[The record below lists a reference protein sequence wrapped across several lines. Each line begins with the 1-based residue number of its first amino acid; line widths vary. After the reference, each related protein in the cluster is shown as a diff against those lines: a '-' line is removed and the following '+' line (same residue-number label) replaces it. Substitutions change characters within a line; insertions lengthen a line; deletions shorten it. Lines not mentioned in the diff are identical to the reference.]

1 MTSQTPVAVIT
12 GAASGIGLATVRA
25 LLAGGWRVGGVDRDV
40 DAVARANREFET
52 HGGAAVFRAA
62 DITDETAVADAVAGF
77 EAELGPLK
85 GLVNSAGIGRDT
97 SFFETTP
104 AMFRQIHE
112 VNVVGTFIVA
122 KAVAAAMRRTG
133 GGAIVNIASVSGLP
147 GNIGRSA
154 YGASKGAVITLTR
167 IMAVELGRY
176 GIRVNAVAPGPIE
189 TPMVQAHH
197 TPAVRQ
203 EWNDRVLLRRYGTAE
218 EIAEANVF
226 LLDEARSAYITGQ
239 ILAVDGGFTTGG
251 LLGLDRA

>member
-1 MTSQTPVAVIT
+1 MTSQAPVAVIT

-25 LLAGGWRVGGVDRDV
+25 LLAAGWRVGGIDRDA
-40 DAVARANREFET
+40 DAVARANLEF
-52 HGGAAVFRAA
+52 GAQGTAVFRAA
-62 DITDETAVADAVAGF
+62 DITDEAAVDEAVAGF
-77 EAELGPLK
+77 EADLGPLK

-104 AMFRQIHE
+104 AMFRQIYE
-112 VNVVGTFIVA
+112 VNVIGSFIVA

-154 YGASKGAVITLTR
+154 YGSSKGAVITLTR